1 MAREAPLKRDTVTMT
16 FDSAYGHTVDY
27 AKFIVQLWN
36 YYILLVVAIIGW
48 LITLRSKPVNL
59 DFCSRGVLIVSFGIV
74 STVFFFVLE
83 QNNGELIHLM
93 QLVHELA
100 QVDANARILT
110 EIYGPTIDGRVV
122 MILELTAR
130 VVLPIIAALIGLFIW
145 FITEPVTG
153 QGSPQAAKTEV

>member
-1 MAREAPLKRDTVTMT
+1 MARRPPLGRDTFKMT
-16 FDSAYGHTVDY
+16 FDSAYGHVVDY

-48 LITLRSKPVNL
+48 LVPLRSKPVNL
-59 DFCSRGVLIVSFGIV
+59 DYRSRGILIVSFGIV
-74 STVFFFVLE
+74 SMVFFFLLQ
-83 QNNGELIHLM
+83 QNSGELTHLM

-100 QVDANARILT
+100 QVDANAGILNKVF
-110 EIYGPTIDGRVV
+110 GLTIDGQVV
-122 MILELTAR
+122 MFLELTAR

-153 QGSPQAAKTEV
+153 QGSPQAVKTEV

>member
-1 MAREAPLKRDTVTMT
+1 MT

-27 AKFIVQLWN
+27 AKFVVQLWN

-48 LITLRSKPVNL
+48 LVTLRSKPVNL
-59 DFCSRGVLIVSFGIV
+59 DFRSRGVLIVSFGIV

-93 QLVHELA
+93 QLLHELV
-100 QVDANARILT
+100 QVDANAKILSQ
-110 EIYGPTIDGRVV
+110 IYGPTIDGRAV
-122 MILELTAR
+122 MVLELTAR
-130 VVLPIIAALIGLFIW
+130 VVLPIIAVLIALFIW

>member
-1 MAREAPLKRDTVTMT
+1 MARRLPLKRDTFKMT
-16 FDSAYGHTVDY
+16 FSAYGHAVDY

-36 YYILLVVAIIGW
+36 HYVLLVVAIIGW
-48 LITLRSKPVNL
+48 LGTLRSKPVNL
-59 DFCSRGVLIVSFGIV
+59 DYRSRGILIVSFGIV
-74 STVFFFVLE
+74 STVFFFVLQ

-100 QVDANARILT
+100 QVDANARILNKVF
-110 EIYGPTIDGRVV
+110 GLTIDGQVV
-122 MILELTAR
+122 MFLELTAR

-153 QGSPQAAKTEV
+153 QGSPQAVKTEV

>member
-1 MAREAPLKRDTVTMT
+1 MARRPPLKRDTFKMT
-16 FDSAYGHTVDY
+16 FDSAYGHVVDN

-48 LITLRSKPVNL
+48 LVPLRSKPVNL
-59 DFCSRGVLIVSFGIV
+59 DYRSRGILIVSFGIV
-74 STVFFFVLE
+74 SMVFFFLLQ
-83 QNNGELIHLM
+83 QNSGELTHLM

-100 QVDANARILT
+100 QVDANAGILNKVF
-110 EIYGPTIDGRVV
+110 GLTIDGQVV
-122 MILELTAR
+122 MFLELTAR

-153 QGSPQAAKTEV
+153 QGSPQAVKTEV